1 MGLLSFATGAFMM
14 MKNPE
19 KLIRLNLEKELRP
32 IVSLS
37 PQLTDELTE
46 YVFTLQ
52 LGASIHGAGE
62 RAKAIDMGIEICKW
76 VANNYL
82 ASEPDENYARE
93 KKFGGE
99 PAYENVYQ
107 IYFNNGVVSPWYNKS
122 A

>member
-32 IVSLS
+32 IVPLS

-46 YVFTLQ
+46 YVFSLQ

-93 KKFGGE
+93 KKFVGE